1 MSNQPAKTKMPFHIM
16 AKPIGPIC
24 NLDCSYCYY
33 LEKEKLFPAHRNAA
47 DFRISD
53 ATLELFVRQYIQS
66 QPNKIISFAW
76 QGGEPTL
83 MGIEFF
89 RRVMELQKRFC
100 PPEKHI
106 ENALQTNG
114 TLLDPDWC
122 KFLKENHFLLGLSID
137 GPRELHDRYRVTRG
151 GKPSFD
157 LVMHGL
163 KLLKDHG
170 VDFNTL
176 TVVHRELAYH
186 PREVYEFLRE
196 HGSAYMQFIPL
207 VERFTKSE
215 EKELANPPLL
225 KVLSPKL
232 KVAPWSVEPLQFGL
246 FLSEMFDQ
254 WVRQDVGKIFVQTF
268 DVQLGIWAGR
278 GAGLCIFAETC
289 GDAMAMEHNGDLYA
303 CDHFVF
309 PEYRLGN
316 IQQQSMSEMVE
327 SPIQKKFGL
336 DKQNSLPTYCKRC
349 EVRFACN
356 GECPKNRFAVTPDGE
371 PGLNY
376 LCAGYKHFLNHIRPQ
391 MEIMAQL
398 INSGRPA
405 SGVMQIMAQRE
416 KVKIGGK

>member
-1 MSNQPAKTKMPFHIM
+1 MPFHIM
-16 AKPIGPIC
+16 TKPIGPIC

-33 LEKEKLFPAHRNAA
+33 LEKEKLFPSHRKAA

-53 ATLELFVRQYIQS
+53 ATLESFVRQYIQS
-66 QPNKIISFAW
+66 QPNDVISFAW

-89 RRVMELQKRFC
+89 RRVVELQKRFC
-100 PPEKHI
+100 PPEKRV
-106 ENALQTNG
+106 ENVLQTNG
-114 TLLDPDWC
+114 TLLNSNWC
-122 KFLKENHFLLGLSID
+122 KFFKEHHFLLGLSID

-176 TVVHRELAYH
+176 TVVHRESAYH
-186 PREVYEFLRE
+186 ALDVYEFLRE
-196 HGSAYMQFIPL
+196 HGSGYMQFIPV

-215 EKELANPPLL
+215 ETELANPPML
-225 KVLSPKL
+225 KVLSPEL

-246 FLSEMFDQ
+246 FLTDMFDQ
-254 WVRQDVGKIFVQTF
+254 WVRRDVGKIFVQTF

-289 GDAMAMEHNGDLYA
+289 GGAMALEHNGDLYA
-303 CDHFVF
+303 CDHYVF

-316 IQQQSMSEMVE
+316 IHQQTIREMVE
-327 SPIQKKFGL
+327 SPVQKKFGL
-336 DKQNSLPTYCKRC
+336 DKQNSLPAYCRRC

-376 LCAGYKHFLNHIRPQ
+376 LCAGYKHFLNHIRPH

-405 SGVMQIMAQRE
+405 SGIMQIIAERE
-416 KVKIGGK
+416 KAKVSGGT

>member
-1 MSNQPAKTKMPFHIM
+1 
-16 AKPIGPIC
+16 
-24 NLDCSYCYY
+24 
-33 LEKEKLFPAHRNAA
+33 
-47 DFRISD
+47 
-53 ATLELFVRQYIQS
+53 
-66 QPNKIISFAW
+66 
-76 QGGEPTL
+76 

-89 RRVMELQKRFC
+89 RRVVELQKRFC
-100 PPEKHI
+100 PPEKRV
-106 ENALQTNG
+106 ENVLQTNG
-114 TLLDPDWC
+114 TLLNSNWC
-122 KFLKENHFLLGLSID
+122 KFFKEHHFLLGLSID

-176 TVVHRELAYH
+176 TVVHRESAYH
-186 PREVYEFLRE
+186 ALDVYEFLRE
-196 HGSAYMQFIPL
+196 HGSGYMQFIPV

-215 EKELANPPLL
+215 ETELANPPML
-225 KVLSPKL
+225 KVLSPEL

-246 FLSEMFDQ
+246 FLTDMFDQ
-254 WVRQDVGKIFVQTF
+254 WVRRDVGKIFVQTF

-289 GDAMAMEHNGDLYA
+289 GGAMALEHNGDLYA
-303 CDHFVF
+303 CDHYVF

-316 IQQQSMSEMVE
+316 IHQQTIREMVE
-327 SPIQKKFGL
+327 SPVQKKFGL
-336 DKQNSLPTYCKRC
+336 DKQNSLPAYCRRC

-376 LCAGYKHFLNHIRPQ
+376 LCAGYKHFLNHIRPH

-405 SGVMQIMAQRE
+405 SGIMQIIAERE
-416 KVKIGGK
+416 KAKVSGGT

>member
-1 MSNQPAKTKMPFHIM
+1 MNSQPTTKMPFHIM
-16 AKPIGPIC
+16 TKPIGPIC

-33 LEKEKLFPAHRNAA
+33 LEKEKLFPSHRKAA

-53 ATLELFVRQYIQS
+53 ATLESFVRQYIQT
-66 QPNKIISFAW
+66 QPNDVISFAW

-89 RRVMELQKRFC
+89 RRVVELQKRFC
-100 PPEKHI
+100 PPEKRV
-106 ENALQTNG
+106 ENVLQTNG
-114 TLLDPDWC
+114 TLLNSNWC
-122 KFLKENHFLLGLSID
+122 QFFKEHHFLLGLSID

-151 GKPSFD
+151 GKPRFD

-176 TVVHRELAYH
+176 TVVYRELAYH
-186 PREVYEFLRE
+186 PLDVYEFLRE
-196 HGSAYMQFIPL
+196 HGSGYMQFIPV

-215 EKELANPPLL
+215 ETELANPPML
-225 KVLSPKL
+225 KVLSPEL

-246 FLSEMFDQ
+246 FLTDMFDQ
-254 WVRQDVGKIFVQTF
+254 WVRRDVGKIFVQTF

-289 GDAMAMEHNGDLYA
+289 GGAMALEHNGDLYA
-303 CDHFVF
+303 CDHYVF

-316 IQQQSMSEMVE
+316 IHQQTIREMVE
-327 SPIQKKFGL
+327 SPVQKKFGL
-336 DKQNSLPTYCKRC
+336 DKQNSLPAYCRRC

-376 LCAGYKHFLNHIRPQ
+376 LCAGYKHFLNHIRPH

-405 SGVMQIMAQRE
+405 SGIMQIIAERE
-416 KVKIGGK
+416 KAKVSGGT

>member
-1 MSNQPAKTKMPFHIM
+1 MNSQPTTKMPFHIM
-16 AKPIGPIC
+16 TKPIGPIC

-33 LEKEKLFPAHRNAA
+33 LEKEKLFPSHRKAA

-53 ATLELFVRQYIQS
+53 ATLESFVRQYIQS
-66 QPNKIISFAW
+66 QPNDVISFAW

-89 RRVMELQKRFC
+89 RRVVELQKRFC
-100 PPEKHI
+100 PPEKRV
-106 ENALQTNG
+106 ENVLQTNG
-114 TLLDPDWC
+114 TLLNSNWC
-122 KFLKENHFLLGLSID
+122 KFFKEHHFLLGLSID

-176 TVVHRELAYH
+176 TVVHRESAYH
-186 PREVYEFLRE
+186 ALDVYEFLRE
-196 HGSAYMQFIPL
+196 HGSGYMQFIPV

-215 EKELANPPLL
+215 ETELANPPML
-225 KVLSPKL
+225 KVLSPEL

-246 FLSEMFDQ
+246 FLTDMFDQ
-254 WVRQDVGKIFVQTF
+254 WVRRDVGKIFVQTF

-289 GDAMAMEHNGDLYA
+289 GGAMALEHNGDLYA
-303 CDHFVF
+303 CDHYVF

-316 IQQQSMSEMVE
+316 IHQQTIREMVE
-327 SPIQKKFGL
+327 SPVQKKFGL
-336 DKQNSLPTYCKRC
+336 DKQNSLPAYCRRC

-376 LCAGYKHFLNHIRPQ
+376 LCAGYKHFLNHIRPH

-405 SGVMQIMAQRE
+405 SGIMQIIAERE
-416 KVKIGGK
+416 KAKVSGGT

>member
-1 MSNQPAKTKMPFHIM
+1 MNSQPTTKMPFHIM
-16 AKPIGPIC
+16 TKPIGPIC

-33 LEKEKLFPAHRNAA
+33 LEKEKLFPSHRKAA

-53 ATLELFVRQYIQS
+53 ATLESFVRQYIQS
-66 QPNKIISFAW
+66 QPNDVISFAW

-89 RRVMELQKRFC
+89 RRVVELQKRFC
-100 PPEKHI
+100 PPEKRV
-106 ENALQTNG
+106 ENVLQTNG
-114 TLLDPDWC
+114 TLLNSNWC
-122 KFLKENHFLLGLSID
+122 KFFKEHHFLLGLSID

-176 TVVHRELAYH
+176 TVVHRESAYH
-186 PREVYEFLRE
+186 ALDVYEFLRE
-196 HGSAYMQFIPL
+196 HGSGYMQFIPV

-215 EKELANPPLL
+215 ETELANPPML
-225 KVLSPKL
+225 KVLSPEL

-246 FLSEMFDQ
+246 FLTDMFDQ
-254 WVRQDVGKIFVQTF
+254 WVRRDVGKIFVQTF

-289 GDAMAMEHNGDLYA
+289 GGAMALEHNGDLYA
-303 CDHFVF
+303 CDHYVF

-316 IQQQSMSEMVE
+316 IHQQTIREMVE
-327 SPIQKKFGL
+327 SPVQKKFGL
-336 DKQNSLPTYCKRC
+336 DKQNSLPAYCRRC

-356 GECPKNRFAVTPDGE
+356 GECPKNRFAITPDGE

-405 SGVMQIMAQRE
+405 SEVMQIMAQRE
-416 KVKIGGK
+416 KVKIGEK

>member
-1 MSNQPAKTKMPFHIM
+1 MNSQPTTKMPFHIM
-16 AKPIGPIC
+16 TKPIGPIC

-33 LEKEKLFPAHRNAA
+33 LEKEKLFPSHRKAA

-53 ATLELFVRQYIQS
+53 ATLESFVRQYIQS
-66 QPNKIISFAW
+66 QPNDVISFAW

-89 RRVMELQKRFC
+89 RRVVELQKRFC
-100 PPEKHI
+100 PPEKRV
-106 ENALQTNG
+106 ENVLQTNG
-114 TLLDPDWC
+114 TLLNSNWC
-122 KFLKENHFLLGLSID
+122 KFFKEHHFLLGLSID

-176 TVVHRELAYH
+176 TVVHRESAYH
-186 PREVYEFLRE
+186 ALDVYEFLRE
-196 HGSAYMQFIPL
+196 HGSGYMQFIPV

-215 EKELANPPLL
+215 ETELTNPPML
-225 KVLSPKL
+225 KVLSPEL

-246 FLSEMFDQ
+246 FLTDMFDQ
-254 WVRQDVGKIFVQTF
+254 WVRRDVGKIFVQTF

-289 GDAMAMEHNGDLYA
+289 GGAMALEHNGDLYA
-303 CDHFVF
+303 CDHYVF

-316 IQQQSMSEMVE
+316 IHQQTIREMVE
-327 SPIQKKFGL
+327 SPVQKKFGL
-336 DKQNSLPTYCKRC
+336 DKQNSLPAYCRRC

-376 LCAGYKHFLNHIRPQ
+376 LCAGYKHFLNHIRPH

-405 SGVMQIMAQRE
+405 SGIMQIIAERE
-416 KVKIGGK
+416 KAKVSGGT

>member
-1 MSNQPAKTKMPFHIM
+1 MHSQPTTKMPFHIM

-33 LEKEKLFPAHRNAA
+33 LEKEKLFPSHRKPA
-47 DFRISD
+47 DFRINE
-53 ATLELFVRQYIQS
+53 ATLGSFVRQYIQT
-66 QPNKIISFAW
+66 QPNDVVSFAW

-89 RRVMELQKRFC
+89 RRVVELQKRFC
-100 PPEKHI
+100 PPEKRV
-106 ENALQTNG
+106 ENVLQTNG
-114 TLLDPDWC
+114 TLLNSNWC
-122 KFLKENHFLLGLSID
+122 KFFKEHHFLLGLSID

-186 PREVYEFLRE
+186 ALEVYEFLRE
-196 HGSAYMQFIPL
+196 HGSGYMQFIPV

-215 EKELANPPLL
+215 EKELADPPPL
-225 KVLSPKL
+225 KVLSPEL
-232 KVAPWSVEPLQFGL
+232 TVAPWSVEPLQFGL
-246 FLSEMFDQ
+246 FLSDMFDQ
-254 WVRQDVGKIFVQTF
+254 WIRRDVGKIFVQTF

-289 GDAMAMEHNGDLYA
+289 GGAMAMEHNGDLYA

-316 IQQQSMSEMVE
+316 IHQHSIREMVE
-327 SPIQKKFGL
+327 SPVQKKFGL
-336 DKQNSLPTYCKRC
+336 DKQNSLPAYCRRC

-376 LCAGYKHFLNHIRPQ
+376 LCASYKHFLNHIRPH

-405 SGVMQIMAQRE
+405 AGIMQIMAERE
-416 KVKIGGK
+416 KAKVRG

>member
-1 MSNQPAKTKMPFHIM
+1 MT
-16 AKPIGPIC
+16 KPIGPIC

-33 LEKEKLFPAHRNAA
+33 LEKEKLFPSHRKAA

-53 ATLELFVRQYIQS
+53 ATLESFVRQYIQS
-66 QPNKIISFAW
+66 QPNDVISFAW

-89 RRVMELQKRFC
+89 RRVVELQKRFC
-100 PPEKHI
+100 PPEKRV
-106 ENALQTNG
+106 ENVLQTNG
-114 TLLDPDWC
+114 TLLNSNWC
-122 KFLKENHFLLGLSID
+122 KFFKEHHFLLGLSID

-176 TVVHRELAYH
+176 TVVHRESAYH
-186 PREVYEFLRE
+186 ALDVYEFLRE
-196 HGSAYMQFIPL
+196 HGSGYMQFIPV

-215 EKELANPPLL
+215 ETELANPPML
-225 KVLSPKL
+225 KVLSPEL

-246 FLSEMFDQ
+246 FLTDMFDQ
-254 WVRQDVGKIFVQTF
+254 WVRRDVGKIFVQTF

-289 GDAMAMEHNGDLYA
+289 GGAMALEHNGDLYA
-303 CDHFVF
+303 CDHYVF

-316 IQQQSMSEMVE
+316 IHQQTIREMVE
-327 SPIQKKFGL
+327 SPVQKKFGL
-336 DKQNSLPTYCKRC
+336 DKQNSLPAYCRRC

-376 LCAGYKHFLNHIRPQ
+376 LCAGYKHFLNHIRPH

-405 SGVMQIMAQRE
+405 SGIMQIIAERE
-416 KVKIGGK
+416 KAKVSGGT